1 MIEIPDQF
9 KEKFTGLLGQEEAGK
24 LLDSLAEP
32 SKKAYRINSLKEGAV
47 VYSQEEAVPGIPN
60 AYYGGVSG
68 KDPEW
73 TAGMVYSQDPAA
85 MFPAQAIPVKPGDKV
100 LDLCAAPGG
109 KSTALAQKLQG
120 EAYW

>member
-32 SKKAYRINSLKEGAV
+32 SKKAYRINSLKKGAV
-47 VYSQEEAVPGIPN
+47 VYPQEEAVPGIPN
-60 AYYGGVSG
+60 AYYGEVSG

-73 TAGMVYSQDPAA
+73 TAGLVYSQDPAA
-85 MFPAQAIPVKPGDKV
+85 MFPAQAIPVKPGDKGFG
-100 LDLCAAPGG
+100 LMRGSRREKHGFSPEAAR
-109 KSTALAQKLQG
+109 
-120 EAYW
+120 